1 MPTLIAVAHG
11 TRNPAGQAQIRD
23 LVARV
28 AARRTG
34 LDVRLSYV
42 DVQEPKVA
50 AVVQAA
56 PDAVV
61 VPLLLSTGYHVRV
74 DIADAVAGTPIPVS
88 RPLGPDDVLLDSL
101 LRHLP
106 PADAVVLA
114 AAGSSDPAWRA
125 DIDRLATQVANA
137 VFPSGHRLPR
147 PPRDVGAEPRPE
159 RQEEA
164 GLSTGGAAAG
174 CSVDIG
180 YVSGPGPRVPDV
192 VADLRRRGAR
202 RIAIA
207 AYLLADGLFYR
218 TLGRAGADHVTPPLC
233 LDPAVTDL
241 VLARFESALLTTA
254 PTRL

>member
-11 TRNPAGQAQIRD
+11 TRNPAGQAQIRE
-23 LVARV
+23 LAARV
-28 AARRTG
+28 AARLPG

-42 DVQEPKVA
+42 DVQEPRVA
-50 AVVQAA
+50 EVVG

-61 VPLLLSTGYHVRV
+61 VPLLLSAGHHVRV
-74 DIADAVAGTPIPVS
+74 DIAAAVAGTPIPVT

-101 LRHLP
+101 VRHLP

-125 DIDRLATQVANA
+125 EVGQLAAR
-137 VFPSGHRLPR
+137 FSG
-147 PPRDVGAEPRPE
+147 V
-159 RQEEA
+159 
-164 GLSTGGAAAG
+164 
-174 CSVDIG
+174 G

-192 VADLRRRGAR
+192 VAELRRRGAR

-218 TLGRAGADHVTPPLC
+218 TLHQAGADSVTPPLC

-241 VLARFESALLTTA
+241 VLSRYESALLTTGA
-254 PTRL
+254 DRL